1 MTKTEILKLENR
13 LYEAMKNSDLK
24 DLDTLLHEDLLFIAP
39 GGKILTKEKD
49 LETYRSGI
57 LKINRLDPEIKELQI
72 MDDLAIVVLKVDLEG
87 TYQAEPFESRYQYIR
102 FWKRFPDGIKV
113 VGGSGVQI

>member
-39 GGKILTKEKD
+39 GGEILTKEKD
-49 LETYRSGI
+49 METYRSGH
-57 LKINRLDPEIKELQI
+57 LKINSLDPEVKKLQI
-72 MDDLAIVVLKVDLEG
+72 MDDLAIVVLLIDLKG
-87 TYQAEPFESRYQYIR
+87 TYQNESFEARYQYIR
-102 FWKRFPDGIKV
+102 FWKRFPEGIKV